1 MSGKKKNGAKRT
13 PDDGQAGG
21 ALLWIFALGVPTVFW
36 GLVFW
41 AGKAL
46 TASLSVGM
54 GLFVVLPAVLW
65 IVGALIVL
73 NLLFMPW
80 LHEGE
85 APPPPSG
92 RRRER
97 PPAT

>member
-1 MSGKKKNGAKRT
+1 MSGRKKNGAKRA

-21 ALLWIFALGVPTVFW
+21 VGLWLFALGVPTVFW

-41 AGKAL
+41 AANAL
-46 TASLSVGM
+46 TEGISGGVM
-54 GLFVVLPAVLW
+54 LFVVLPAVLW

-80 LHEGE
+80 LHEGG

-92 RRRER
+92 RRRKR